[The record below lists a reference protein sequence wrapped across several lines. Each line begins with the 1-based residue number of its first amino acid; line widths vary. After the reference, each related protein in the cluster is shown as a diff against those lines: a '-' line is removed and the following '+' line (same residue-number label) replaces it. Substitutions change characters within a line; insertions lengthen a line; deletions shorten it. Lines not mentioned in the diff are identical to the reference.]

1 MSDPKCRILC
11 VDDHFDTSEMLQVL
25 LSESDYAVQ
34 TAGTMEEACALAAK
48 STFDLYVLDK
58 RLPDGTG
65 MDLMMQ
71 LRAISNVPGIAI
83 SGFGNNSDIKRS
95 LQAGFSEH
103 LIKPI
108 KLEKLEAAIERAIA
122 G

>member
-1 MSDPKCRILC
+1 
-11 VDDHFDTSEMLQVL
+11 
-25 LSESDYAVQ
+25 
-34 TAGTMEEACALAAK
+34 
-48 STFDLYVLDK
+48 
-58 RLPDGTG
+58 